1 MAATENTSRNMWG
14 INGILGMLIATA
26 LLLSILAFLITKA
39 IGVQRAESTH
49 YYDPTPLWNSL
60 DNVKMISKD
69 NAKFAFVD
77 VKPKKKENKKG
88 ETK

>member
-1 MAATENTSRNMWG
+1 MAATENTNRNAWG

-26 LLLSILAFLITKA
+26 LLLSILAFLVMQA

-49 YYDPTPLWNSL
+49 FYDPAPIVNSL

-69 NAKFAFVD
+69 NAKFAFQD
-77 VKPKKKENKKG
+77 VKEGEKK
-88 ETK
+88 